1 MNINIHAFMKN
12 VKKTFLLFC
21 IIFTVITILSSCINL
36 AIGRVE
42 DTHTHILDR
51 AVLTLLGS
59 FVVVILTQYD
69 FKNRIVQFMIPYVVF
84 ISLAMVYVW
93 ISGFW
98 EELHPD
104 AYRDVFLNDT
114 IAYAV
119 VYCILGIY
127 KNINKN
133 KKKKFK
139 RDS

>member
-1 MNINIHAFMKN
+1 MDIKVHAIRKN

-21 IIFTVITILSSCINL
+21 IIFTVATILSSCINL
-36 AIGRVE
+36 AMGRVE
-42 DTHTHILDR
+42 ETHIHILDR
-51 AVLTLLGS
+51 AILTLLGS

-69 FKNRIVQFMIPYVVF
+69 FKNRIYQFLIPYIVF

-119 VYCILGIY
+119 VYCLLGIFR
-127 KNINKN
+127 KINKTGR
-133 KKKKFK
+133 KKGAA
-139 RDS
+139 DL